1 MSRAVVGVQAWRRL
15 GDDGGGHPVEV
26 VVLEVEAREL
36 AIAAKHRPE
45 GQPALGPSTV
55 PSQLE
60 GLQAA
65 GPGLQREG

>member
-1 MSRAVVGVQAWRRL
+1 M
-15 GDDGGGHPVEV
+15 
-26 VVLEVEAREL
+26 LEVEAREL